1 MRMTLSATLLA
12 CAAAGAAEPIRVPL
26 EPGERPEIGSSLFLE
41 AGKGAAGTPFAAAD
55 GRLRYQIKDG
65 AILLDRNLDGKL
77 NGRDRPAL
85 GRGQRLTLALDI
97 GRPVKYPLT
106 VQWLHRDFASL
117 TSSFA
122 LVGTW
127 QGATL
132 AVVDGDCDGR
142 FTSPGSDGIVVL
154 HAGKPAGQPTPLG
167 GLLAIGDRLVE
178 ARLDD
183 DAGALLLTPYDGPV
197 GRIAITGAGEL
208 TLVHAQDRQVLPL
221 AAGESAPAVPGAWRV
236 ASGQLRLPGGGLLTS
251 AEGAGLELAA
261 GGELALALS
270 APDRLDSDARRL
282 GQDQIEITDAWLT
295 GPGGLRWQARVMGE
309 AEAAPAILARGAGR
323 SVALGK
329 IEYG

>member
-12 CAAAGAAEPIRVPL
+12 CASVGAAETIRVPL
-26 EPGERPEIGSSLFLE
+26 EPGERPEIRSSCFLE
-41 AGKGAAGTPFAAAD
+41 AGKGAAGVPFAAAD
-55 GRLRYQIKDG
+55 GRLRFQIKDET
-65 AILLDRNLDGKL
+65 ILLDRNLDGKL
-77 NGRDRPAL
+77 TSRDRPAL
-85 GRGQRLTLALDI
+85 GQGQRLTLDLDL
-97 GRPVKYPLT
+97 GQRVKYPLT
-106 VQWLHRDFASL
+106 VQWLHREFASL

-154 HAGKPAGQPTPLG
+154 REGKPAGHPTPLG

-183 DAGALLLTPYDGPV
+183 DAGALLLAPYDGPV
-197 GRIAITGAGEL
+197 GRIAVTGAGEL

-221 AAGESAPAVPGAWRV
+221 AAGDSAPAVPGAWRV
-236 ASGQLRLPGGGLLTS
+236 ASGQLHLPGGGLLAS
-251 AEGAGLELAA
+251 AEGDALELAA
-261 GGELALALS
+261 GGELALALV
-270 APDRLDSDARRL
+270 APGRLESDACRT
-282 GQDQIEITDAWLT
+282 GQGQVEITDVWLT

-309 AEAAPAILARGAGR
+309 VEAAPAILARGAGR